1 MKLIPQFLL
10 NSRHVLPPFREVS
23 LNVLSQLCLQLLL
36 LIFGA
41 IKIVLIIDIEL
52 FDILDK
58 N

>member
-10 NSRHVLPPFREVS
+10 DSRHVLPPFREVS
-23 LNVLSQLCLQLLL
+23 LYILAQLRLQLLL

-41 IKIVLIIDIEL
+41 IKIVFIIDIEL
-52 FDILDK
+52 FYILDK